1 MFHRLEYDD
10 SVKRL
15 SRAVAMASAVL
26 VLGIFAVSSAAAQIN
41 AAPPSVTSLGF
52 GGRAINGTPPS
63 VTSLGPL
70 GYTAGFNPAFPNSR
84 PLFGFNSIQPF
95 NGHHHH
101 HHDNG
106 FVPWG
111 WGVGYYAV
119 PYGYYDQ
126 SDQATDDQP
135 DDQYNGGPTIFDRR
149 GSGRV
154 PRPPDT
160 AYADRMPAE
169 SASPAPETA
178 ATPQSQ
184 SAVAPEQPQT
194 VLVFK
199 DGHQLEVENYAI
211 VGSTLYDLTEGRR
224 HRIPLSDLDLDA
236 TTKQNDERGIDFQ
249 VPSGT

>member
-1 MFHRLEYDD
+1 MAEKQEYDD
-10 SVKRL
+10 AVKRL
-15 SRAVAMASAVL
+15 SGACLGL
-26 VLGIFAVSSAAAQIN
+26 VLGILLVSTAAAQIN

-70 GYTAGFNPAFPNSR
+70 GYTPGFNPAFPNSR
-84 PLFGFNSIQPF
+84 PVFGNNPF
-95 NGHHHH
+95 QSNGRHHHH
-101 HHDNG
+101 QNG

-126 SDQATDDQP
+126 GDDTADAQA

-160 AYADRMPAE
+160 VATPTE
-169 SASPAPETA
+169 SASAAPEPA
-178 ATPQSQ
+178 AASPPETT
-184 SAVAPEQPQT
+184 VAPEQPQT

-199 DGHQLEVENYAI
+199 DGHQIEVENYAI
-211 VGSTLYDLTEGRR
+211 VGSTLYELSDGGR
-224 HRIPLSDLDLDA
+224 HKIPLSDLDLDA
-236 TTKQNDERGIDFQ
+236 TTKQNDQRGIDFR
-249 VPSGT
+249 VPSGS

>member
-1 MFHRLEYDD
+1 MSAKLEYDAP
-10 SVKRL
+10 VKRL
-15 SRAVAMASAVL
+15 IRAMVLAFATLVVGILIIPSAV
-26 VLGIFAVSSAAAQIN
+26 AQIN

-70 GYTAGFNPAFPNSR
+70 GYTPGFNPAFPNSR
-84 PLFGFNSIQPF
+84 PLLGVISTQPLD
-95 NGHHHH
+95 GHHHYH
-101 HHDNG
+101 HNG
-106 FVPWG
+106 FFPWG

-126 SDQATDDQP
+126 GDEAADEQTE
-135 DDQYNGGPTIFDRR
+135 DQYNGGPTIFDRR

-154 PRPPDT
+154 ARPPQMD
-160 AYADRMPAE
+160 YAEGTPDE
-169 SASPAPETA
+169 SASVAPPREAAPAPD
-178 ATPQSQ
+178 
-184 SAVAPEQPQT
+184 QPQT

-224 HRIPLSDLDLDA
+224 HKIPLSDLDLDT
-236 TTKQNDERGIDFQ
+236 TTKQNEERGIDFQ
-249 VPSGT
+249 VPSGS

>member
-1 MFHRLEYDD
+1 MYWKLEYDEA
-10 SVKRL
+10 VKRL
-15 SRAVAMASAVL
+15 NRAA
-26 VLGIFAVSSAAAQIN
+26 IAVSVAILAGSVLIPTAIAQIN

-63 VTSLGPL
+63 VTSLGPH
-70 GYTAGFNPAFPNSR
+70 GYTPGFNPAFPNSR
-84 PLFGFNSIQPF
+84 PVFSVNPFLPQP
-95 NGHHHH
+95 NHHHRH
-101 HHDNG
+101 GG

-126 SDQATDDQP
+126 GDEAADEQT

-154 PRPPDT
+154 PRPPET
-160 AYADRMPAE
+160 ISVEHAPVE
-169 SASPAPETA
+169 SASVAPQPEAPPAPD
-178 ATPQSQ
+178 
-184 SAVAPEQPQT
+184 QPQT

-211 VGSTLYDLTEGRR
+211 VGSTLYDLTEGQRR
-224 HRIPLSDLDLDA
+224 KIPLSDLDLDA

-249 VPSGT
+249 VPSGS

>member
-1 MFHRLEYDD
+1 MSAKLEYDVP
-10 SVKRL
+10 VKRL
-15 SRAVAMASAVL
+15 IRAMVLAFAVL
-26 VLGIFAVSSAAAQIN
+26 LLGTFVTTGAVAQIN

-63 VTSLGPL
+63 VTSLGPM
-70 GYTAGFNPAFPNSR
+70 GYTPGLNPAFPNSR
-84 PLFGFNSIQPF
+84 PFFGVSPSQPSD
-95 NGHHHH
+95 GHHHYH
-101 HHDNG
+101 HNG
-106 FVPWG
+106 VLPWG

-126 SDQATDDQP
+126 GDEAADASP

-154 PRPPDT
+154 PQPPET
-160 AYADRMPAE
+160 TYAERTPVE
-169 SASPAPETA
+169 SSSVVPEPEAAPAPD
-178 ATPQSQ
+178 
-184 SAVAPEQPQT
+184 QPQT

-224 HRIPLSDLDLDA
+224 HKIPLSDLDLDT
-236 TTKQNDERGIDFQ
+236 TTKQNEERGIDFQ
-249 VPSGT
+249 VPSGS